1 MHEEYVTLKW
11 GDIVRIHG
19 VNISKKNERKGLIIS
34 KGYSFLNAD
43 SPTLTSTTR
52 FITNFQT

>member
-1 MHEEYVTLKW
+1 MQEEYVTLKW

-34 KGYSFLNAD
+34 KGYLASEVMIRAIIL
-43 SPTLTSTTR
+43 
-52 FITNFQT
+52 IMHTNSNIM